1 MTTLEATKRLLP
13 SATAFLAQKHG
24 VTRTEIL
31 QALMAGDAR
40 IAEQLATLM
49 SAAIEAHFA
58 QSAA

>member
-1 MTTLEATKRLLP
+1 
-13 SATAFLAQKHG
+13 